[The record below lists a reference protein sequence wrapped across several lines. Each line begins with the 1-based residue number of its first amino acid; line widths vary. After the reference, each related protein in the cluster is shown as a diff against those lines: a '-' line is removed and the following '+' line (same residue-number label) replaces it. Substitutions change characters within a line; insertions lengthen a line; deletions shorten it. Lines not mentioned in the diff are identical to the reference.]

1 MKCIVRANDLK
12 RLVDNTKKFLGGSRY
27 QKILQYIY
35 LEINVEDNEVKATAL
50 NCHTVSEEYAMCV
63 EADQSFSC
71 FIKPNIPKITKKDM
85 YAEIELI
92 NGKCYIT
99 VGENIVGFVQ
109 PEAEYPKVHD
119 QILNWENQKPLA
131 TVCLRKDLLLAAVQ
145 SLRHDYRQE
154 VRIEIREGKM
164 PVIFRTD
171 AHNTRYVLPYSN
183 TNWDGK

>member
-1 MKCIVRANDLK
+1 MKCKVRANDLK
-12 RLVDNTKKFLGGSRY
+12 RLVDNTKKFLGSAGY
-27 QKILQYIY
+27 QKLMQYIY
-35 LEINVEDNEVKATAL
+35 LEVDVEENIVKATAL
-50 NCHTVSEEYAMCV
+50 NGYAVSEEYGMCV

-109 PEAEYPKVHD
+109 PEGEYYKTHD
-119 QILNWENQKPLA
+119 MILDWENTKPLA
-131 TVCLRKDLLLAAVQ
+131 VVCMRKDLLLAAVQ
-145 SLRHDYRQE
+145 SLNHDYRQE
-154 VRIEIREGKM
+154 VRIEIREGKT

-171 AHNTRYVLPYSN
+171 ANNTRYVLPFHNSN
-183 TNWDGK
+183 WEGK